1 MLLRELVEDTGLGL
15 RVVHGSDAALD
26 QPVRWVYTT
35 DLLDPRRYLS
45 CGELVL
51 SGLMWRRAAEDS
63 EAFVRAVAD
72 AGGVALAAG
81 DALFHGVPGDLVE
94 ACRRHGLVLL
104 GVPEDVS
111 FAALTEHVIGHA
123 SAEREA
129 RLTATVTRQR
139 ELLSALAEGRRLD
152 ELVAQ
157 VARETDRTCR
167 VLSVTGGH
175 VVEGSSPVPAAEVGD
190 ITRAFL
196 TAERLPVAVDV
207 GRMGYSLFAVGSA
220 QSQRMT
226 SWTLLVEGSWTSW
239 PAEVVDAISQLGEV
253 IAFDRAR
260 RDEAFEVSRAI
271 ADDAVG
277 LIDRGAGA
285 QPETT
290 VRLQQAGLSASGH
303 LAVAVAGFTGRPDRV
318 EVARAVLDDAAQHVG
333 LPVVGTIGDERLGQ
347 GQVAVAVVPVSDAG
361 FTEVLRTA
369 LHRIGPAIGRAPLAV
384 GVSEPSEPPL
394 LSGAMEQARHAYRV
408 AELRHDPVSVVT
420 GSEITSH
427 VLLLAAVPDDIRR
440 TFATRVLGPLRDYDA
455 AHGGELLPTLETFLE
470 CSGSWDRTARA
481 LQVHVNTVRYRISR
495 VEKLIAR
502 DLSRLEDRV
511 DVFLAMRS
519 S

>member
-45 CGELVL
+45 GGELVL
-51 SGLMWRRAAEDS
+51 SGLMWRRAPEDS

-111 FAALTEHVIGHA
+111 FAVLTEHVIGHA

-129 RLTATVTRQR
+129 RLRATVTRQR
-139 ELLSALAEGRRLD
+139 HLLSALAEGRRLD

-167 VLSVTGGH
+167 VLSATGGH
-175 VVEGSSPVPAAEVGD
+175 VVEGPSPVPAAEVGD

-260 RDEAFEVSRAI
+260 RDEASEVARAI

-290 VRLQQAGLSASGH
+290 VRLQQAGLSTSGH
-303 LAVAVAGFTGRPDRV
+303 LAVAVAGFTERPDRV
-318 EVARAVLDDAAQHVG
+318 EVARAVLNDAAQHVG
-333 LPVVGTIGDERLGQ
+333 SPVVGTIGDERS
-347 GQVAVAVVPVSDAG
+347 GQVAVAVVPVPDAE

-369 LHRIGPAIGRAPLAV
+369 LHRIGPAIGRFPLAV

-408 AELRHDPVSVVT
+408 AELRREPVSVVT

-440 TFATRVLGPLRDYDA
+440 TFATRVMGPLLEHEDRY
-455 AHGGELLPTLETFLE
+455 GGELLATLEAFLE

-495 VEKLIAR
+495 VEKLIGR

-519 S
+519 M